1 MLFLLL
7 IQAAAQAPDIQLDAR
22 VHAREVRIER
32 RGEATLQVTGG
43 PGSDVRTV
51 KPDTQGRNRLRN
63 VDVEVHAEARIAD
76 PAQNPPEPETP
87 APQ

>member
-7 IQAAAQAPDIQLDAR
+7 IQAATQAPDIQLDAR

-32 RGEATLQVTGG
+32 RGQATLEVTGG

-51 KPDTQGRNRLRN
+51 KPSARGRNRLRN
-63 VDVEVHAEARIAD
+63 VDVEVHAEARVAA
-76 PAQNPPEPETP
+76 PTQNPPAPETASP
-87 APQ
+87 R